1 MSTYNDLLTTA
12 RAAARK
18 VAARKVAARMR
29 RAELTQAR
37 RDCGLVR
44 GRDSMGRVIWE

>member
-18 VAARKVAARMR
+18 VAARKR